1 METIHPAPPF
11 AAIIL
16 AAGASSRMGRPKP
29 ALPFRGEPLVRRTA
43 RTALDAG
50 CAPVF
55 VILGA
60 HADACRAALA
70 GLAVTPVLHEK
81 WSAGLGTSLRAGLDA
96 VRAAAPDAP
105 GVFALLC
112 DQPLID
118 ADLLNAMAE
127 TLHRTER
134 PVVACGYRETVG
146 APALFRRD
154 FLPRLADVT
163 GDAGAR
169 SILKRHADAVA
180 VVPFPPAATD
190 VDTPDDYHRL
200 LRLGDESS

>member
-1 METIHPAPPF
+1 MEPIRPAPRF

-29 ALPFRGEPLVRRTA
+29 LLPFQGEPMLRRIA
-43 RTALDAG
+43 RTATDAG
-50 CAPVF
+50 CAPVLA
-55 VILGA
+55 VLGA
-60 HADACRAALA
+60 HVAACQETLA
-70 GLAVTPVLHEK
+70 GLPVMPILHEN
-81 WSAGLGTSLRAGLDA
+81 WSAGLGSSLRAGLAAALA
-96 VRAAAPDAP
+96 VAPDAP

-118 ADLLNAMAE
+118 ADLLNVMAE
-127 TLHRTER
+127 TLHRTAR
-134 PVVACGYRETVG
+134 PVVACGYCETVG

-169 SILKRHADAVA
+169 SILKKHADAVA

-190 VDTPDDYHRL
+190 VDTPNDYRRL